1 MAGQAW
7 YATICRGRMM
17 VKIVNT
23 LGEVKTGVQGE
34 AVYQGRYGQQI
45 RRTRQPKRAIPS
57 QKQLEHRQL
66 YREALTWR
74 KALSLPNRRYLDG
87 YCLANWIVDDYKI
100 ALPWSR
106 FALKLYLQHIGF
118 VMVEKPIMVYLPAYE
133 DFVEEQTKDDKYI
146 GCDRNGRDYIGQRLT
161 IPNRKVIKL
170 AFKLFKVGSPSGD
183 ITLEILRVSDDS
195 IILSKYL
202 CDQSELTPTKTDYE
216 VTFITPAIIDEE
228 VRMVAHI
235 PHGDYTNYAAIA
247 ISSTDEKANE
257 VCTFGMPTNWAPS
270 TGQDAAYRYTYR
282 VGEEGEPSPDYENS
296 TKGLLHVKHPALLS
310 GEHRRDGKLLEE
322 WTNLSNL
329 DDEYLTGQVGVDVF
343 SGDELKFAT
352 IAGVE
357 YAFRVP

>member
-1 MAGQAW
+1 
-7 YATICRGRMM
+7 M

-66 YREALTWR
+66 YREALAWR

-87 YCLANWIVDDYKI
+87 YCIANWIVDDYKI
-100 ALPWSR
+100 PLPWSR

-118 VMVEKPIMVYLPAYE
+118 VMVDKPVMVYIPPPELE
-133 DFVEEQTKDDKYI
+133 IEEQTETQFDWGLYASYTT
-146 GCDRNGRDYIGQRLT
+146 RAGQRLT
-161 IPNRKVIKL
+161 IPNRKVVKL
-170 AFKLFKVGSPSGD
+170 GFWLSKANFPTGD
-183 ITLEILRVSDDS
+183 VTFTIRKVSDDS
-195 IILSKYL
+195 LISSKL
-202 CDQSELTPTKTDYE
+202 WGDAADLTTERTYE
-216 VTFITPAIIDEE
+216 EMEFDSPQVINEE
-228 VRMVAHI
+228 VRISVEFTGGTTDNQVKVALKLA
-235 PHGDYTNYAAIA
+235 DV
-247 ISSTDEKANE
+247 KANE
-257 VCTFGMPTNWAPS
+257 CFTYYNSPS
-270 TGQDAAYRYTYR
+270 WTESEGYDCAYRYTFYDWTY
-282 VGEEGEPSPDYENS
+282 GGGGIDWEKS
-296 TKGLLHVKHPALLS
+296 TIGLLHIRHPALLS

-329 DDEYLTGQVGVDVF
+329 DEEYLTGQVGIDVS

>member
-1 MAGQAW
+1 
-7 YATICRGRMM
+7 M
-17 VKIVNT
+17 VKIVNE

-66 YREALTWR
+66 YREALAWR

-87 YCLANWIVDDYKI
+87 YCIANWIVDDYKI

-106 FALKLYLQHIGF
+106 FALKLYLEHIKF
-118 VMVEKPIMVYLPAYE
+118 VIVEKPVMVYIPPPELE
-133 DFVEEQTKDDKYI
+133 IEEQTQYSNAYLLNQAGFKRVAQK
-146 GCDRNGRDYIGQRLT
+146 LT
-161 IPNRKVIKL
+161 IPNRKLTKL
-170 AFKLFKVGSPSGD
+170 AFYLHKEGNPTDPVTFA
-183 ITLEILRVSDDS
+183 IRRVSDNS
-195 IILSKYL
+195 LIASKVWGNAADL
-202 CDQSELTPTKTDYE
+202 PTVTTLEEVELDTPP
-216 VTFITPAIIDEE
+216 VINEE
-228 VRMVAHI
+228 VRIYAEYDY
-235 PHGDYTNYAAIA
+235 GDGFNGVRISYQNSNVKENECISYQTTGDWSDSETRDLAYCYTFYDWTHA
-247 ISSTDEKANE
+247 
-257 VCTFGMPTNWAPS
+257 
-270 TGQDAAYRYTYR
+270 
-282 VGEEGEPSPDYENS
+282 EGGIDYEKS
-296 TKGLLHVKHPALLS
+296 TKGLLHVRQPALLS

-322 WTNLSNL
+322 WTNLSSL

>member
-1 MAGQAW
+1 
-7 YATICRGRMM
+7 M

-74 KALSLPNRRYLDG
+74 KGLSLPNRRYLDG
-87 YCLANWIVDDYKI
+87 YCIANWIVDDYKI

-118 VMVEKPIMVYLPAYE
+118 VIVEKATLVTFTTASHGW
-133 DFVEEQTKDDKYI
+133 EEQLETDWENTLYAGYLI
-146 GCDRNGRDYIGQRLT
+146 RSGQRLT
-161 IPNRKVIKL
+161 IATRWIDKLGFWLRRRNYPPGNVYYAIRRVI
-170 AFKLFKVGSPSGD
+170 
-183 ITLEILRVSDDS
+183 DDS
-195 IILSKYL
+195 IIQREVAIVANDIPDTSTYIEH
-202 CDQSELTPTKTDYE
+202 DFTSHPT
-216 VTFITPAIIDEE
+216 INEE
-228 VRMVAHI
+228 VRILVEYDQGDTNNRIYTAARVADVK
-235 PHGDYTNYAAIA
+235 PDENYCQYQSSYTEYPDRDY
-247 ISSTDEKANE
+247 K
-257 VCTFGMPTNWAPS
+257 
-270 TGQDAAYRYTYR
+270 YRYHYDS
-282 VGEEGEPSPDYENS
+282 EPPHEAGDIDWTKSQ
-296 TKGLLHVKHPALLS
+296 KGLLHVRHPALLS
-310 GEHRRDGKLLEE
+310 GEHRRDGKLLES

-329 DDEYLTGQVGVDVF
+329 DEEYLTGQVGIDVF

>member
-1 MAGQAW
+1 
-7 YATICRGRMM
+7 MM

-66 YREALTWR
+66 YREALAWR

-87 YCLANWIVDDYKI
+87 YCISNWIVDDYKI
-100 ALPWSR
+100 PLPWSR

-118 VMVEKPIMVYLPAYE
+118 VIVDKPIMVYLPPYE
-133 DFVEEQTKDDKYI
+133 DFVEEQTQHNAEYDPGTTGI
-146 GCDRNGRDYIGQRLT
+146 VRVGQRLT

-170 AFKLFKVGSPSGD
+170 GFWLRKTGSPTGSVYFA
-183 ITLEILRVSDDS
+183 ITRWADKSLIVQQFAANAADVPT
-195 IILSKYL
+195 
-202 CDQSELTPTKTDYE
+202 TPTYYE
-216 VTFITPAIIDEE
+216 VEFTTPPTINEDVAIHTQHSVATIYNSVP
-228 VRMVAHI
+228 VRWQTTDVKS
-235 PHGDYTNYAAIA
+235 GEWAIRYRQGA
-247 ISSTDEKANE
+247 WGEYETYD
-257 VCTFGMPTNWAPS
+257 T
-270 TGQDAAYRYTYR
+270 AYRYTYR
-282 VGEEGEPSPDYENS
+282 VETPPPPKPDYENS
-296 TKGLLHVKHPALLS
+296 TLGLLHVRHPALLS

-322 WTNLSNL
+322 WTNLSSL
-329 DDEYLTGQVGVDVF
+329 DEEYLTGQVGIDVF

-357 YAFRVP
+357 YAFIVP